1 MACPLLMEVVFMI
14 KEPRRRAQQPDEVVC
29 VSLALVKVVVVM
41 LISGS
46 SQPWNHDCIFVKSIW
61 GNAINRT

>member
-1 MACPLLMEVVFMI
+1 MI